1 MNSIISIFL
10 VSVISLIL
18 TSSCSYQKMN
28 SVNQKKF
35 SIQEFEVLGDTRD
48 SFLIQKKIQ
57 RYSNE
62 NSDNKIKLIINLTK
76 NKSIKEKN
84 VQNQVTK
91 YNLSLTADIK
101 IIELSS
107 NKEIKRVISSNQSY
121 KVEESYS
128 ATVNNAKETNNT
140 LIDNISGEILDLL
153 RIYYN

>member
-28 SVNQKKF
+28 SVKQKKF

>member
-1 MNSIISIFL
+1 
-10 VSVISLIL
+10 
-18 TSSCSYQKMN
+18 MN

>member
-62 NSDNKIKLIINLTK
+62 NSDNEIKLIINLTK